1 MALNVKHF
9 SKILFGVA
17 SVIFGISV
25 SATKFTTKSISEST
39 VIGTTVYIL
48 PQITDNRLDYS
59 LYEYGDPSANSH
71 FIVSPDGEI
80 KLKSRLEFELGK
92 DNSVLLVAIL
102 RNRDVSYGGE
112 AHTIKF
118 VIEDKNNNPP
128 EFDKTLYYGHVEE
141 GMPPGTI
148 VSGLEDCFATD
159 KDSSGIS
166 GYKIDAG
173 NNNNEFRLET
183 SIRGDIKL
191 VVIRTNKKLDRDEMG
206 HSPTLDLSIL
216 ASDGGQGVN
225 QKFKK
230 TVIRITITDK
240 NDNPPVFIHNNWQN
254 TVQEN
259 AQIMT
264 SVLKV
269 SASDNDEGQNKELYY
284 HFKEPNDDFSIN
296 PATGVISVASSLNS
310 NTKGLYEMTVIAQD
324 KAIQNPLTTEAFV
337 KIQILNVP
345 NYPPEKVYGGRNMPP
360 SFPKPTHVVTIRRD
374 LPILSTVF
382 FVPAVDSDPYGP
394 LSTLEYSITGNN
406 ADSFRISKKSGVVT
420 LIKSL
425 DGIQSDS
432 TQLVVVAM
440 DGAGDRASINV
451 EIKIQ
456 ALDTNLFSP
465 KFFPSTVSM
474 SISQNIP
481 VNSEIGFTARA
492 TDNDGPNTANG
503 KITYNIVDGSGIGRF
518 TVNKNTG
525 RIITKVIFKEV
536 ATYSLYVRAQ
546 DHGKYRKTGM
556 LYLRIK
562 ILANENVSPVLTRA
576 MYNTRIPENLP
587 ANTFVSAVFA
597 KSLTSTKPVVY
608 NVQNSREVTS
618 MAIDSETGVV
628 TTTMPLNYEMIQSA
642 LLEIS
647 AVVKDQT
654 EAATAIVSVIV
665 INANNKPPVFTRS
678 SLTVNVAENSG
689 HIPSLVCLF
698 ATDEDE
704 GEISYSIVNGNV
716 GNVFSIDEN
725 TGRIFFL
732 NFLFYNCFILQN
744 SSGKSCEGNIF

>member
-1 MALNVKHF
+1 MALDVKPMPNVIF
-9 SKILFGVA
+9 LVV
-17 SVIFGISV
+17 SVIFVISV

-39 VIGTTVYIL
+39 VIGTTVYTL
-48 PQITDNRLDYS
+48 PQITDNRLEYS
-59 LYEYGDPSANSH
+59 LYEYSDPAANSH
-71 FIVSPDGEI
+71 FIVSPNGEI
-80 KLKSRLEFELGK
+80 KLKSQVEFELGK
-92 DNSVLLVAIL
+92 DNSVLLVAVL
-102 RNRDVSYGGE
+102 RNIDVLYGGE
-112 AHTIKF
+112 AYTVKF
-118 VIEDKNNNPP
+118 VIEDVNNNPP
-128 EFDKTLYYGHVEE
+128 EFAKSLYYGHVEE

-216 ASDGGQGVN
+216 ASDGGQGLN

-269 SASDNDEGQNKELYY
+269 SASDNDEGQNEELYY

-310 NTKGLYEMTVIAQD
+310 NTKSLYEMTVIAQD
-324 KAIQNPLTTEAFV
+324 KAIQNSLTAEAFV
-337 KIQILNVP
+337 KIQVLNVP
-345 NYPPEKVYGGRNMPP
+345 NYPPEKVYGGRNTPP
-360 SFPKPTHVVTIRRD
+360 SFSKSTHVITIRRD

-382 FVPAVDSDPYGP
+382 FVPAIDTDPYGP
-394 LSTLEYSITGNN
+394 LSKLEYSITGND
-406 ADSFRISKKSGVVT
+406 ADIFDISKKSGVVT
-420 LIKSL
+420 LRKTL
-425 DGIQSDS
+425 NDIQSDS
-432 TQLVVVAM
+432 TKLLVVAV
-440 DGAGDRASINV
+440 DGAGDRASISV

-465 KFFPSTVSM
+465 KFFPSTVTM
-474 SISQNIP
+474 NILQNIP
-481 VNSEIGFTARA
+481 INSEIGFTARA

-518 TVNKNTG
+518 TIDKNTG
-525 RIITKVIFKEV
+525 RIMTKVIFKEV
-536 ATYSLYVRAQ
+536 ATYSLYIRAQ

-556 LYLRIK
+556 LYLRIT
-562 ILANENVSPVLTRA
+562 IMANENVSPVFTRA
-576 MYNTRIPENLP
+576 MYNAKILENLP
-587 ANTFVSAVFA
+587 ANSFVSAVFA
-597 KSLTSTKPVVY
+597 KSVTSAKSVVY
-608 NVQNSREVTS
+608 NVRNSRDVTS
-618 MAIDSETGVV
+618 MAIDSETGVI
-628 TTTMPLNYEMIQSA
+628 TTTMPLNYEMVQSA

-647 AVVKDQT
+647 VVVKDQT
-654 EAATAIVSVIV
+654 EAATAVVSVSVLNI
-665 INANNKPPVFTRS
+665 NNKPPVFTRS

-698 ATDEDE
+698 AIDEDE
-704 GEISYSIVNGNV
+704 SKISYSIVSGNI

-725 TGRIFFL
+725 TGKKIL
-732 NFLFYNCFILQN
+732 SILHYNNYVFYCLP
-744 SSGKSCEGNIF
+744 